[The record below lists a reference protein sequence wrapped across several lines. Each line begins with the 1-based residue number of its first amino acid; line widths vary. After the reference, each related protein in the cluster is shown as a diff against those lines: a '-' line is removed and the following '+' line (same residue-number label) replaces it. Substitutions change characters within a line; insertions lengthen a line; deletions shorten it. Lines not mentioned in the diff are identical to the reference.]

1 MITVIAVTFTL
12 TLIVTLVM
20 TIVGV
25 SGSVLTGQSM
35 IITAKTVI
43 TLVKTKPVLAAT
55 IIEIVMPPY
64 TSSIMRVSGRER
76 LTDRSVNLLHNGP

>member
-20 TIVGV
+20 TIVGIN
-25 SGSVLTGQSM
+25 GSVLIGQSM

-43 TLVKTKPVLAAT
+43 TLVETKPVLVAT

-64 TSSIMRVSGRER
+64 TSSITRVSGRER
-76 LTDRSVNLLHNGP
+76 LTDKSVNLLHNGP

>member
-43 TLVKTKPVLAAT
+43 TLVETKPVLAAT
-55 IIEIVMPPY
+55 IIETVMLPY
-64 TSSIMRVSGRER
+64 TSSITRVSGRER
-76 LTDRSVNLLHNGP
+76 LTDKSVNLLHNGP